1 MSESA
6 STEALRIVRSVEVCF
21 PTGPA
26 KRGSAFIAAPGTL
39 VTCAHVAVNEAGQK
53 GNSVTVR
60 DRNGKQYQATVDAV
74 SMEFDLARL
83 DVPGDAEPPPIIEDA
98 IPPIGRNVVFAGSPQ
113 GVSRPAVFPGMVS
126 DFGSGLIRHPRC
138 NVIQIAGM
146 INNGNSGGPMIDT
159 KTDCVVG
166 VITAKYVPLLT
177 EIDKLTESLERIPQF
192 PSDVGIGQIDF
203 AKFVNLTIRSMWQL
217 GAVLRLVQVGT
228 GWAIPSRH
236 FTEIGVQLCTSSV
249 GPVGIISL

>member
-6 STEALRIVRSVEVCF
+6 STEALRIVRSVEVRF
-21 PTGPA
+21 PTGPPQ
-26 KRGSAFIAAPGTL
+26 RGSAFIAAPGVL
-39 VTCAHVAVNEAGQK
+39 ITCAHVAVNKAGQE
-53 GNSVTVR
+53 GNSVTIR
-60 DRNGKQYQATVDAV
+60 KRNGVKYQGTVAAV
-74 SMEFDLARL
+74 NRQFDLARL
-83 DVPGDAEPPPIIEDA
+83 DVLADREPAPRIENTM
-98 IPPIGRNVVFAGSPQ
+98 PPIGRNVVFAGSPQ

-126 DFGSGLIRHPRC
+126 DIGSGLISHPLC
-138 NVIQIAGM
+138 EVIQIAGM
-146 INNGNSGGPMIDT
+146 INNGNSGGPLIDST
-159 KTDCVVG
+159 TNCVVG

-177 EIDKLTESLERIPQF
+177 EIDKLTESLEQIPQF

-236 FTEIGVQLCTSSV
+236 LSEIGV
-249 GPVGIISL
+249 

>member
-6 STEALRIVRSVEVCF
+6 STEALRIVRSVEVRF
-21 PTGPA
+21 PTGPP
-26 KRGSAFIAAPGTL
+26 KRGSAFIAAPGAL
-39 VTCAHVAVNEAGQK
+39 ITCAHVAVNEAGQE
-53 GNSVTVR
+53 GNGVTVR
-60 DRNGKQYQATVDAV
+60 DRNGIEYQGTVGAV
-74 SMEFDLARL
+74 NREFDLARL
-83 DVPGDAEPPPIIEDA
+83 DVPADAEAAPRIEDT

-126 DFGSGLIRHPRC
+126 DIGSGLIMHPRC
-138 NVIQIAGM
+138 EVIQIAGM
-146 INNGNSGGPMIDT
+146 INNGNSGGPLIDAN
-159 KTDCVVG
+159 TDCVVG

-217 GAVLRLVQVGT
+217 GDVLRLVQVGT

-236 FTEIGVQLCTSSV
+236 FAQIGV
-249 GPVGIISL
+249 